1 MTAHGTSTIN
11 QLVDLFHQS
20 RNRGERVTLSME
32 SKDGK
37 DSLTFTIGNSTGS
50 PAESPRPWT
59 PCSYR
64 PWAPCPGQPWATPPK
79 RRKTPSQ
86 WKRDQ
91 KRKQDFLAKKRT
103 ASLDIKKEGIE
114 PSEKATTEVPEDE
127 INLSHISSENENENE
142 TDLFKVVGK
151 YKNPKFQPWSMVEP
165 DKEVKHLWEALK
177 EDNEKKGIEEIG
189 EGSTCFEHY
198 FEFWGTWKVKKKE
211 IKSDFL
217 KNSVNWPRGIEILE
231 VKPA

>member
-1 MTAHGTSTIN
+1 MTANRTSTIN

-32 SKDGK
+32 SKDGE

-50 PAESPRPWT
+50 PAGAPRPWT
-59 PCSYR
+59 PCSAR
-64 PWAPCPGQPWATPPK
+64 PWAPCPAQPWAQPPK

-91 KRKQDFLAKKRT
+91 KRKEDFLAKKKA
-103 ASLDIKKEGIE
+103 ASQEIKEEVVDQSAKV
-114 PSEKATTEVPEDE
+114 TMEVPADE
-127 INLSHISSENENENE
+127 IDLSHISNENSN
-142 TDLFKVVGK
+142 DLFKIIGK
-151 YKNPKFQPWSMVEP
+151 YKNPKFESWSNVEP
-165 DKEVKHLWEALK
+165 GKEVKFLWEALK

-211 IKSDFL
+211 VNGDFL
-217 KNSVNWPRGIEILE
+217 KNSGNWPRGVEILE

>member
-1 MTAHGTSTIN
+1 M
-11 QLVDLFHQS
+11 
-20 RNRGERVTLSME
+20 
-32 SKDGK
+32 
-37 DSLTFTIGNSTGS
+37 
-50 PAESPRPWT
+50 
-59 PCSYR
+59 
-64 PWAPCPGQPWATPPK
+64 
-79 RRKTPSQ
+79 
-86 WKRDQ
+86 
-91 KRKQDFLAKKRT
+91 AKKRT

-127 INLSHISSENENENE
+127 INLSHISSENENE

-151 YKNPKFQPWSMVEP
+151 
-165 DKEVKHLWEALK
+165 WEALK